1 MTHYIQTI
9 SITDTAH
16 LPEAV
21 EGQITL
27 EQYIQILKK
36 NYQPRIQYLNINIK
50 TFPDKQKLRKSIA
63 SRLALKEVFGMKGS
77 DTKW

>member
-36 NYQPRIQYLNINIK
+36 KLSTENSISRENIK

-77 DTKW
+77 DTRW

>member
-36 NYQPRIQYLNINIK
+36 NYQPRIQYPEKI
-50 TFPDKQKLRKSIA
+50 
-63 SRLALKEVFGMKGS
+63 
-77 DTKW
+77 